1 MYYYI
6 YDAYLADKKYQQ
18 TLAKIETRLTD
29 LGISGKINRLSFSK
43 NIGQIL
49 KEEVKRGLKTVVVVG
64 NDKTIGNILN
74 LLPDISIPLGI
85 IPIGNDNAIANT
97 LGIFDSES
105 ACEVLASRIIERLDV
120 GTINNYYFLT
130 SLSINNQG
138 VILNC
143 ENSYFVEIADTDHTI
158 EIINLDTTGDCSPTD
173 GQLDTYFR
181 QKKQKLWRK
190 EIINTSHLKHQQLVV
205 TTIGEQ
211 PASIIVNDERK
222 VIKTPAKI
230 TLLPKKLRLIV
241 GKSRN
246 F

>member
-49 KEEVKRGLKTVVVVG
+49 KEEVKRGLKTIVVVG
-64 NDKTIGNILN
+64 NDKTLGNILN

-105 ACEVLASRIIERLDV
+105 ACEILASRIVERVDV
-120 GTINNYYFLT
+120 GMINNYYFLT
-130 SLSINNQG
+130 ALSIENQG

-143 ENSYFVEIADTDHTI
+143 ENSYFVEITDTNHII
-158 EIINLDTTGDCSPTD
+158 EIINLDTKGVCSPID
-173 GQLDTYFR
+173 GQLDTYLK
-181 QKKQKLWRK
+181 QKQQKLWRQQ
-190 EIINTSHLKHQQLVV
+190 IVSTSHFKQQNLNIASATDQSVSV
-205 TTIGEQ
+205 TIHDEQ
-211 PASIIVNDERK
+211 RI
-222 VIKTPAKI
+222 IKTPATI

-241 GKSRN
+241 GKNRS